1 MVGHDRD
8 LEPIGIVDHALVGPG
23 HRARQ
28 IGKYHQGHGGRRRR
42 SGLVGGVIRRRM
54 EQGAG
59 HFMPA
64 ALLDSQISLS
74 ERPAVYER
82 PIVDDEASAPDA
94 IVNAVTARLGQ

>member
-1 MVGHDRD
+1 
-8 LEPIGIVDHALVGPG
+8 
-23 HRARQ
+23 
-28 IGKYHQGHGGRRRR
+28 
-42 SGLVGGVIRRRM
+42 M

-82 PIVDDEASAPDA
+82 PIVDDVASAPDA